1 MQNLVIFAEIMFLR
15 MEDIKVSIARQLLA
29 TEAVKLRVD
38 NPFTWASGWK
48 SPFYCD
54 NRRTLSFPEVRG
66 NVRDALCKVSE
77 TFPEFDVVA
86 GVATGAIAQGALVA
100 DKLGK
105 PFVYVRSAPKDH
117 GMANQIEGFLP
128 SGSRVLV
135 IEDLV
140 STGGSSLKA
149 VQALRNAGSEV
160 VGMIASF
167 TYGFPVSVN
176 AFAEAGVR
184 LDTLTDYETLIQV
197 ALESGYVPSDSLPT
211 LREWRANPSEWRK

>member
-1 MQNLVIFAEIMFLR
+1 MKFNLGMEEIGIL
-15 MEDIKVSIARQLLA
+15 IARQLLA
-29 TEAVKLRVD
+29 TEAVKVRVD

-66 NVRDALCKVSE
+66 QVRDALCEKSE
-77 TFPEFDVVA
+77 LFPEFDVVA

-105 PFVYVRSAPKDH
+105 PFIYVRSAPKDH
-117 GMANQIEGFLP
+117 GMANQIEGYLP
-128 SGSRVLV
+128 ENSRVLV

-149 VQALRNAGSEV
+149 VQALRDAGSTV

-184 LDTLTDYETLIQV
+184 LETLTDYETLI
-197 ALESGYVPSDSLPT
+197 AAAIESGYVTAESLPT
-211 LREWRANPSEWRK
+211 LREWRANPSEWKK

>member
-1 MQNLVIFAEIMFLR
+1 
-15 MEDIKVSIARQLLA
+15 MEDTKILIARQLLA
-29 TEAVKLRVD
+29 TEAVRLRID

-54 NRRTLSFPEVRG
+54 NRRTLSFPEVRTQICE
-66 NVRDALCKVSE
+66 ALCQDSK

-100 DKLGK
+100 DRLGK

-117 GMANQIEGFLP
+117 GMANLIEGLLP
-128 SGSRVLV
+128 EGSRVLV

-149 VQALRNAGSEV
+149 VQALRDAGSTV

-184 LDTLTDYETLIQV
+184 LDTLTDYETLIKV
-197 ALESGYVPSDSLPT
+197 AIESGYVPSDSLKT
-211 LREWRANPSEWRK
+211 LSEWRENPSEWGK

>member
-1 MQNLVIFAEIMFLR
+1 MDN
-15 MEDIKVSIARQLLA
+15 IKSLIARQLLA

-66 NVRDALCKVSE
+66 QVRDALCQVSE
-77 TFPEFDVVA
+77 SFPEFNVVA

-100 DKLGK
+100 DRLGK

-117 GMANQIEGFLP
+117 GMANLIEGYLP
-128 SGSRVLV
+128 ENSRVLV
-135 IEDLV
+135 IEDLI

-149 VQALRNAGSEV
+149 VQALRDAGCTV

-167 TYGFPVSVN
+167 TYGFPVAVN

-184 LDTLTDYETLIQV
+184 LETLTDYETLIKV
-197 ALESGYVPSDSLPT
+197 AIESGYVPADSLPT
-211 LREWRANPSEWRK
+211 LREWRENPSEWRK

>member
-1 MQNLVIFAEIMFLR
+1 
-15 MEDIKVSIARQLLA
+15 MENTKSLIARQLLA
-29 TEAVKLRVD
+29 TSAVKLRVD

-54 NRRTLSFPEVRG
+54 NRRTLSFPEVRSQ
-66 NVRDALCKVSE
+66 VRDAICSLAGS
-77 TFPEFDVVA
+77 FPEYDVIA
-86 GVATGAIAQGALVA
+86 GVATGAIAQGALAA

-117 GMANQIEGFLP
+117 GMANQIEGYLP
-128 SGSRVLV
+128 EGSRVLV

-149 VQALRNAGSEV
+149 VQALRDAGSTV

-184 LDTLTDYETLIQV
+184 LETLTDYETLIKV
-197 ALESGYVPSDSLPT
+197 AAESGYISADSLPT
-211 LREWRANPSEWRK
+211 LAEWRANPSEWGK